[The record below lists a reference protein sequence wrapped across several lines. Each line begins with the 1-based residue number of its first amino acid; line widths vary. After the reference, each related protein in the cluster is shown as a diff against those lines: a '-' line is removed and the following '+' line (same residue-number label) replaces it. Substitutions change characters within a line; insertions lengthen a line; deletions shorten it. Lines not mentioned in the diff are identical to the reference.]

1 MDSSHL
7 ARPPSKGPASSC
19 RPPVTLPWVARR
31 PPAPSTT
38 DAPARQ
44 LRCPGLRGGGWPL
57 PIARRAARH
66 ASGYARGSVSN
77 RWVRI
82 SLCTQHLEVCERAGV
97 IACYPVSTSAKGAG
111 ERVGSEQTPRGA
123 HEVREL
129 IGEGAARGAVF
140 VGRCLTGET
149 YTRELRAED
158 PDRDW
163 ILSRV
168 IWLSGL
174 EAGRNLGGEVDTYD
188 RYIYIHGTPE
198 DEPMGEPRSHGCVRM
213 RNEDVIDLFALLELG
228 TLVQIEE

>member
-1 MDSSHL
+1 MITGAPRASAWRPVTSNALL
-7 ARPPSKGPASSC
+7 ATRVAAGPARS
-19 RPPVTLPWVARR
+19 AM
-31 PPAPSTT
+31 
-38 DAPARQ
+38 
-44 LRCPGLRGGGWPL
+44 
-57 PIARRAARH
+57 
-66 ASGYARGSVSN
+66 SN

-82 SLCTQHLEVCERAGV
+82 ILRTQHLEVREGDRLIV
-97 IACYPVSTSAKGAG
+97 CYPVSTSAKGAG

-129 IGEGAARGAVF
+129 IGAGAPSGAVF
-140 VGRCLTGET
+140 VGRCRTGET
-149 YTRELRAED
+149 YTRELRTENPA
-158 PDRDW
+158 RDW

-174 EAGRNLGGEVDTYD
+174 EAGWNLGGEVDTYD

-213 RNEDVIDLFALLELG
+213 RNEDVINLFDLLVVG